1 MTIKYLYEEV
11 GRVRRQKRQRE
22 QVPVVLQT
30 AGVLVKGT
38 QLPELLPESEIRLIF
53 LQEFTSGCSNNI
65 SMDLLK
71 NKSFC

>member
-1 MTIKYLYEEV
+1 MTIKHLYEEV

-30 AGVLVKGT
+30 AGVLVEGT
-38 QLPELLPESEIRLIF
+38 QLPELLPESKIRLIF

-65 SMDLLK
+65 SMDLE
-71 NKSFC
+71 FVRI